1 MPAPYS
7 RIAVSDRQRTLRS
20 AHFMGAFAPYA
31 LARIARLPEAIPR
44 SLAGGVAKM
53 QASAAPDRDQC
64 CSGAASAAQ
73 IVSLRC
79 MSAASTSVLP
89 AALAFSISSRMLAS
103 ACSNE
108 VMAFSLGV

>member
-1 MPAPYS
+1 
-7 RIAVSDRQRTLRS
+7 VSDPQRTPRS
-20 AHFMGAFAPYA
+20 AQFMGACAILSGAHCPVA
-31 LARIARLPEAIPR
+31 GSDRAIA
-44 SLAGGVAKM
+44 AGGVAKM
-53 QASAAPDRDQC
+53 QARAAPDRDQC